1 MLLLALRNRRSRTLA
16 RRKQGQLGRRMLFYA
31 SIVILAIAVGG
42 VATTPTA
49 IRGEG
54 RDALSRAAASA
65 ARFFEWF
72 GALAIFCGRVARAAF
87 TRPFEFRELIRQMD
101 SIGAKSLPLVALAG
115 AAVGVVL
122 SLQTRASLARFGAK
136 SMLPSIIIFS
146 MIKESGPIITALVVA
161 GRVAAGIGAELGS
174 MRVTEQIDAMES
186 SAVDPHKYLAATR
199 IVACI
204 LMLPLLTLASDF
216 CGVLM
221 GWVSDTLAEPIS
233 LRLFLNSGLN
243 GVNFNDFLPPTLKTA
258 VFGAIMGV
266 VASFQGMRA
275 TGGTAGV
282 GRATTSAV
290 VISSL
295 LIIIAD
301 VILVRLILVFFP

>member
-1 MLLLALRNRRSRTLA
+1 M
-16 RRKQGQLGRRMLFYA
+16 QIYA
-31 SIVILAIAVGG
+31 PIIVLAIAVGEI
-42 VATTPTA
+42 AA
-49 IRGEG
+49 G
-54 RDALSRAAASA
+54 RPAGGRSWSDSISDAASPFV
-65 ARFFEWF
+65 RFVEWF
-72 GALAIFCGRVARAAF
+72 GELGIFCGRVARAAF
-87 TRPFEFRELIRQMD
+87 TRPFEFRELVSQME
-101 SIGAKSLPLVALAG
+101 SIGARSLPLVALAG

-136 SMLPSIIIFS
+136 SMLPGIIIFS

-161 GRVAAGIGAELGS
+161 GRVASGIGAELGS
-174 MRVTEQIDAMES
+174 MKVAEQIDAMEV
-186 SAVDPHKYLAATR
+186 SAVDPFKYLAATR

-204 LMLPLLTLASDF
+204 LMLPLLTVASDF
-216 CGVLM
+216 CGILM

-233 LRLFLNSGLN
+233 ARLFLNSGLN
-243 GVNFNDFLPPTLKTA
+243 GVAFNDFLPPTLKTA

-295 LIIIAD
+295 MIIVAD
-301 VILVRLILVFFP
+301 VVLVRLILVFFPS